1 MKIALFLL
9 KTIRGLFYIGVISFI
24 ALFLISIFLPENVEN
39 AINIFKNLFQITWH
53 LQING
58 V

>member
-39 AINIFKNLFQITWH
+39 AINIFKNLFQIT
-53 LQING
+53 
-58 V
+58 